1 MYAETLQL
9 VKDFPSPN
17 GIWELVENIGQCRHP
32 CLPCYNSSFRTG
44 EGNYGEVFKGRNL
57 QTGQIAAV
65 KVMDA
70 VLEKEEDIK
79 AELNVFQHHSAHQN
93 LVKFFGAFVKRDSV
107 AEEQIWIVMEVSST
121 AAKIKEKLRV
131 QCVKVRL
138 YCTYCTRRVCV
149 PTCAHAFPLSARL
162 ICLSFSSSNSFFPS
176 FQLTSSSHVFLLLS
190 SFSSCVL
197 GVP

>member
-17 GIWELVENIGQCRHP
+17 GIWELVENIG
-32 CLPCYNSSFRTG
+32 T
-44 EGNYGEVFKGRNL
+44 NL

-107 AEEQIWIVMEVSST
+107 AEEQ
-121 AAKIKEKLRV
+121 
-131 QCVKVRL
+131 
-138 YCTYCTRRVCV
+138 
-149 PTCAHAFPLSARL
+149 
-162 ICLSFSSSNSFFPS
+162 
-176 FQLTSSSHVFLLLS
+176 
-190 SFSSCVL
+190 
-197 GVP
+197 